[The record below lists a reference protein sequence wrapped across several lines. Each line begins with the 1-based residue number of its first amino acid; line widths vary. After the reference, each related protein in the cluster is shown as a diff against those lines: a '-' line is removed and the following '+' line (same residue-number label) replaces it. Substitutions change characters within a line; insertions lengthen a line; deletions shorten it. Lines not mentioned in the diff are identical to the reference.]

1 MCMEG
6 DMDSF
11 EPKKAALIRILQVL
25 QWHTDIDHPLKHEEI
40 VSILEKEYGLV
51 VERKAVGRNI
61 SLLNEV
67 GYDIVT
73 TKKGSYLAERP
84 FEDSELR
91 LLIDGVLSGKHVTE
105 SHSRDLIDKL
115 CLLSNKYFKPRI
127 KHIFRMGEWDKTDNA
142 DLFYSM
148 ELIDEA
154 ITTGKQV
161 FFRYNKYGA
170 DKKMHV
176 SSKVT
181 ASPYQ
186 MILHNQRYYLMAYND
201 YYKQMK
207 YYRLDRITDM
217 NIVDKPQIPL
227 RSVPSFKNGIDYKR
241 FSAQMP
247 YMFADEIQPVTFRAE
262 PWAIDQIVDWFGKDI
277 TIKPDGEKFLVTVK
291 TSLLA
296 MEFWAMQYLNGVEVL
311 TPTSLRDKIKDNLQ
325 WATEKYN

>member
-1 MCMEG
+1 
-6 DMDSF
+6 MDSF

-40 VSILEKEYGLV
+40 VAILKKEYGLV

-61 SLLNEV
+61 SILNEV
-67 GYDIVT
+67 GYEIMT

-91 LLIDGVLSGKHVTE
+91 LLIDGVLSGKHITE
-105 SHSRDLIDKL
+105 HHSRDLIDKL

-127 KHIFRMGEWDKTDNA
+127 KYICRTREWDKTDNA
-142 DLFYSM
+142 NLFYSM
-148 ELIDEA
+148 EIIDEA
-154 ITTGKQV
+154 ITTSKQI
-161 FFRYNKYGA
+161 FFRYNKYGE

-176 SSKVT
+176 SSKIT

-217 NIVDKPQIPL
+217 TIVDKPQIPL
-227 RSVPSFKNGIDYKR
+227 RSVRGFENGIDYKR

-247 YMFADEIQPVTFRAE
+247 YMFGDAIQTVTFLAE
-262 PWAIDQIVDWFGKDI
+262 PWAIDQTIDWFGKDI
-277 TIKPDGEKFLVTVK
+277 TIKKHGDKFLVTVK

-296 MEFWAMQYLNGVEVL
+296 IEFWAMQYLNAVEVL
-311 TPTSLRDKIKDNLQ
+311 TPTSLRDKIKENLQ
-325 WATEKYN
+325 CAIQKYNQ